1 MTLTSSYVTYTISC
15 DYPGC
20 PAQRMHSMKTCRD
33 FLDECRVKGWIMLT
47 NGNDYCPQHR
57 KIVEEQLEDLGTDY
71 LPGYEP
77 NTQTK
82 PKKA

>member
-33 FLDECRVKGWIMLT
+33 FLDECRVKG
-47 NGNDYCPQHR
+47 
-57 KIVEEQLEDLGTDY
+57 
-71 LPGYEP
+71 
-77 NTQTK
+77 
-82 PKKA
+82 